1 MLVISTKGSCWET
14 KIDALKQPKASP
26 GDTLIDYM
34 DDILDCEKTPNP
46 DRDSLRYSEST
57 AVASHRST
65 QDSLAGINIPMP
77 LGDDAK
83 FCHRSQWN
91 SSHRIMKY
99 QPQMFNTGDIT
110 KKDAPVCHWVAVNH
124 RTIQCFRSVA
134 TMETIF
140 HHQRSSNHRMPSD
153 RSYARRFWCRQL

>member
-1 MLVISTKGSCWET
+1 
-14 KIDALKQPKASP
+14 
-26 GDTLIDYM
+26 M

-110 KKDAPVCHWVAVNH
+110 KKDAPVLPLGGSESSDNPVLQICRYHGDNIPSPKKQQPQDAI
-124 RTIQCFRSVA
+124 RPIIC
-134 TMETIF
+134 ETILVQTALGETNEAETF
-140 HHQRSSNHRMPSD
+140 VFSE
-153 RSYARRFWCRQL
+153 